1 MSAVISNSD
10 PNSYLRAHADM
21 EHDIASSTEAF
32 EQMAKVIM
40 PTLDALWREIMTLR
54 DKRNAER
61 RQSQR
66 LTEEIAHLTRERN
79 ETDAYIGTLDAKL
92 SEMIERMQEGVRS

>member
-10 PNSYLRAHADM
+10 PNTYLRAHADM
-21 EHDIASSTEAF
+21 EHDVPLADLLADP
-32 EQMAKVIM
+32 AGNKVA
-40 PTLDALWREIMTLR
+40 TLDALWREIITLR

-66 LTEEIAHLTRERN
+66 LTEEIGQLTRERN